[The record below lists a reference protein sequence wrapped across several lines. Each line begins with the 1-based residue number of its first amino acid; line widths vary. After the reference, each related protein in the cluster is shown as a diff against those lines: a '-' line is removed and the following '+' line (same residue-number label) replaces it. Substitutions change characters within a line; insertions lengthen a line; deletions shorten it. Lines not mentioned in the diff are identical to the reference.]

1 MKKVFQLNQPVLRG
15 MRIAIVIFGVFVLGA
30 CTTNFSSESIDYKS
44 QGEKKTPNLSIPP
57 DLTLPSAQK
66 RYSVADGAATLS
78 QYGAANSKI
87 KETPTKNLVTPEQA
101 GIQIMRD
108 GNRRWLVVQRS
119 GDELYPKVR
128 SFWEDT
134 GFILITDSPN
144 TGIMETDWAENRA
157 KIPQDMIRN
166 FLGKALD
173 SLYSTGER
181 DKFRTRFE
189 KSGKGQ
195 TEIYVTHRGSVE
207 ELVGVGV
214 DKNSTLWTSRANDPE
229 LEAEMLA
236 RMMVYLGT
244 NYESAK
250 TSLAGKPTNNK
261 SKATRV
267 NTEGGVVVLT
277 LNQGFDRS
285 WRDVGLALDRSNFTV
300 EDRDRSQGIFFVRF
314 VNPKDFDLAKKD
326 GWFSGWFKSSSKDS
340 DMKKA
345 KRYRVSVKTSDT
357 STTKVMILEDSG
369 VVSKA
374 DISQQILSGI
384 DQQIN

>member
-1 MKKVFQLNQPVLRG
+1 MRNELKVASSSFT
-15 MRIAIVIFGVFVLGA
+15 VITLISLFALTA
-30 CTTNFSSESIDYKS
+30 CTSTFNGESIDYKS
-44 QGEKKTPNLSIPP
+44 QGEKKIPSLAIPP
-57 DLTLPSAQK
+57 DLSTSNLDK
-66 RYSVADGAATLS
+66 RYAVADGSATLS
-78 QYGAANSKI
+78 QYTSATTKAK
-87 KETPTKNLVTPEQA
+87 KEDTKNAVTPAQA
-101 GIQIMRD
+101 GIRVEKD
-108 GNRRWLVVQRS
+108 GQRRWLVVS
-119 GDELYPKVR
+119 KPATEVYPKVR

-134 GFILITDSPN
+134 GFLLVTDSPS

-189 KSGKGQ
+189 KSDNGQ
-195 TEIYVTHRGSVE
+195 TEIFVTHRGSVE

-244 NYESAK
+244 NYDSAK
-250 TSLAGKPTNNK
+250 TSLASKPTNDK
-261 SKATRV
+261 SKVTRV

-314 VNPKDFDLAKKD
+314 VNPKDFDVAKKD
-326 GWFSGWFKSSSKDS
+326 GWFSGWFKSSSKDD